1 MPAAAPSTHPAASA
15 APQHPPPAMT
25 DLPHEELLTGYL
37 DGELSAEE
45 SELVEQMLRTS
56 AEAQQLLEELR
67 ALRDSI
73 RALPRYALGAGP
85 PSDTFAQRVLQ
96 RAERAMLL
104 PEDAAASAAEE
115 DPLVDEGT
123 QESAQ
128 AAPPASEPA
137 AEPAGPH
144 EPNQAP
150 GVSTFNGGAGWKRLL
165 AAAAVLA
172 AAITLM
178 VIGPAQRGPV
188 GDTVALQSD
197 RARKA
202 DAPAKSE
209 FANTGMVES
218 APRETDGAGIE
229 AFNPFIA
236 PPEGADS
243 AAGVSAPGVPA
254 PTALPPRPGGFEVE
268 GAVRPESAAA
278 RSRYFAEPQP
288 AAAPMT
294 QMSAPS
300 QDISSFKA
308 GSERL
313 PPTNG
318 ARPAADSYAITAGS
332 GETPRSRIAGPS
344 LVVHVQLTE
353 DAWQAGR
360 FAQLLSRR
368 QIAWQHSASPADDV
382 RTRAESTAGDR
393 LRNTATNLHLM
404 QASASVE
411 SMQAL
416 LGDLETAAAQD
427 SGVVALAVATPD
439 AASHREGGSLA
450 MGGIDTDAN
459 DSFGRLQT
467 GPSTAEPA
475 RRMAAATRGGRS
487 ARSDLNESDEVAP
500 SFSPL
505 DPKPQS
511 ATPVEPERGLLPKH
525 QATAGAQ
532 APAAPVERQL
542 GRAIRLETTSP
553 EALARDRKAAP
564 AHGPVFENYRGEAA
578 PAQSA
583 QILNRGADDAAI
595 ASAMPKLAEPV
606 TASKQGS
613 AQAKQDSLQVDAAQ
627 EKRPAAP
634 TTDALFIIQI
644 VPSPGR

>member
-1 MPAAAPSTHPAASA
+1 
-15 APQHPPPAMT
+15 MT

-56 AEAQQLLEELR
+56 AEARQLLEELR

-243 AAGVSAPGVPA
+243 AAGMSAPGV
-254 PTALPPRPGGFEVE
+254 PPRPGGFEVE

-368 QIAWQHSASPADDV
+368 QIAWQHSAPPADDV

-393 LRNTATNLHLM
+393 LRNTATNLYLV

-467 GPSTAEPA
+467 GPSAAEPA

-511 ATPVEPERGLLPKH
+511 ATPVEPERGLLPRH
-525 QATAGAQ
+525 RATAGAQ

-606 TASKQGS
+606 TASAKQGS